1 MKTEILLIEDHP
13 ATRHGFAAIL
23 SEAGRYAVAGQAGS
37 LAEAEQWMARTV
49 APPSLIILD
58 LILGAENGMDF
69 LAFLKT
75 HCAERRMPPPPVLVC
90 SVLEDPF
97 TVRAALNLGA
107 KGYVS
112 KSAGETELR
121 EAIETALRGE
131 TYVSKDLSL
140 SVIQTLDAYAKFTK
154 RELQVISQ
162 LKQRKTNDQ
171 IARALGIDRRTVLNH
186 ISHIYDK
193 TGFSTREQLLTL

>member
-1 MKTEILLIEDHP
+1 MKKNIFLVEDHP
-13 ATRHGFAAIL
+13 ATMCGFAAIL
-23 SEAGRYAVAGQAGS
+23 NATGHYAVTGQAGS
-37 LAEAEQWMARTV
+37 LAEAEQWMVTAET
-49 APPSLIILD
+49 PPVLIILD
-58 LILGAENGMDF
+58 LILGAENGTDF

-75 HCAERRMPPPPVLVC
+75 FCAERNMPLPPVLVC

-97 TVRAALNLGA
+97 TVRAVLNLGA

-112 KSAGETELR
+112 KTAGEAEIT
-121 EAIETALRGE
+121 EAISTLLEGGS
-131 TYVSKDLSL
+131 YVSKDISL
-140 SVIQTLDAYAKFTK
+140 AVIQTLDAYAKFTK

-162 LKQRKTNDQ
+162 IKQRKTNDQ
-171 IARALGIDRRTVLNH
+171 IARALGIDRRTLLNH